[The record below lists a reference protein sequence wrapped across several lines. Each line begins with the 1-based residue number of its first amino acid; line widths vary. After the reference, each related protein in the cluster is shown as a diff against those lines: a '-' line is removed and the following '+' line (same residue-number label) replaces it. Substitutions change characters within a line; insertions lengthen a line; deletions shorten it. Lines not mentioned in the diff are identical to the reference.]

1 MGNLKHDASTVACL
15 VAGLGPSM
23 FHIFQHTQCLIYQFM
38 ALVAMDVDHHAYTA
52 RVMFIV

>member
-23 FHIFQHTQCLIYQFM
+23 FHIFQHAQCLIYQFM
-38 ALVAMDVDHHAYTA
+38 ALVPMDVDHHAYTA

>member
-1 MGNLKHDASTVACL
+1 MGNLKHDTSTVTRL

-23 FHIFQHTQCLIYQFM
+23 FHIFQHAQRLIHQFM